1 MEYPCFLAFA
11 VFRRD
16 LCAMPSGVAFCFGR
30 KEKRLE
36 TRIAAISIIVQEP
49 ASVETLNATLHDY
62 APYVLGRMGIPYRE
76 KGVSIICIAMDAP
89 ADIINALTGKIGR
102 LPGVSAKA
110 AYASLEN
117 RIKNQ
122 KGSEES

>member
-1 MEYPCFLAFA
+1 
-11 VFRRD
+11 
-16 LCAMPSGVAFCFGR
+16 MPSGVAFCFGR